1 MLAEISP
8 VYQTCKLLQMNK
20 TDVTEITSICSSLNP
35 LQVWTGDE
43 NNMATTLGGGDIVYM
58 GVGGEKVDFIPNC
71 LEGIKGYKE
80 GSWKILSQSFFF
92 SQTFFFPLH

>member
-43 NNMATTLGGGDIVYM
+43 INMAKT
-58 GVGGEKVDFIPNC
+58 
-71 LEGIKGYKE
+71 LEGDNEKGLGREEELWY
-80 GSWKILSQSFFF
+80 LFY
-92 SQTFFFPLH
+92 